1 MRECDRKRSE
11 LIRLAEGKEGERKRG
26 CIKEFVTETGERE
39 RVVVCVRLFVCEMC
53 IVVLREI

>member
-39 RVVVCVRLFVCEMC
+39 REWLCVCEKDHSM
-53 IVVLREI
+53 